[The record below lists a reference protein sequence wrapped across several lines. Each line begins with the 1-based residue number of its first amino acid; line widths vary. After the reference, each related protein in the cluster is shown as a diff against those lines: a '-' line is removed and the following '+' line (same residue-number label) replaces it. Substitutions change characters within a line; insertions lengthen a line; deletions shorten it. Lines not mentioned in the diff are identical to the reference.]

1 MVVLSVQIQTE
12 NQVSIVI
19 SGSTWGYRHKF
30 QSKGISGG
38 YANPDSEDKGPYV
51 RTLRDLDISQAD
63 ERQRVFNMLGEEIF
77 NQLAMKVQ
85 VDSSAGGHES
95 DAVSNFIQELKQY
108 QHLHFHETPVNE
120 AGA

>member
-1 MVVLSVQIQTE
+1 MVVLSVQIQSE
-12 NQVSIVI
+12 NEVSIVI

-30 QSKGISGG
+30 QAKGISGG
-38 YANPDSEDKGPYV
+38 YAHPDQEEKGPYV

-63 ERQRVFNMLGEEIF
+63 EKQRVFDMLGEEIF
-77 NQLAMKVQ
+77 NGLAMRVQ

-95 DAVSNFIQELKQY
+95 DAVANFIQELKQY
-108 QHLHFHETPVNE
+108 QHLHFHEAPVNE